1 MGKRRKA
8 DRGKNQ
14 SKTLIAMGPTLPR
27 HLVLDKDAT
36 LKEKAKEMAGD
47 TEQLN
52 IEFSRLEEFV
62 KETVIKESTV
72 ARLQGNKT
80 HNRYKDIGEK

>member
-1 MGKRRKA
+1 M
-8 DRGKNQ
+8 
-14 SKTLIAMGPTLPR
+14 IAIGPILPR

-52 IEFSRLEEFV
+52 IEFNCLGEFV

-72 ARLQGNKT
+72 ARLQENKT
-80 HNRYKDIGEK
+80 QNRYKDIGEKHLILQLF